1 MQIGGGSNGL
11 EAVQALQVFQATE
24 AGMAAA
30 QESLEQTTGG
40 GAAPIVSSSATA
52 PGALE
57 VFA

>member
-1 MQIGGGSNGL
+1 MQIGGASDSL
-11 EAVQALQVFQATE
+11 AAVQALQAFQSTA

-30 QESLEQTTGG
+30 QAALQQTTGG
-40 GAAPIVSSSATA
+40 GAAPMISSSATA